1 MRERFAERL
10 MAFEASTG
18 MPHDIVV
25 LFAAPFVILGALR
38 WHVFRLRTG
47 PRRNLERRHG
57 SARVSG
63 LPPQHGRRR

>member
-1 MRERFAERL
+1 MGRFAERL

-18 MPHDIVV
+18 MPHDIIA
-25 LFAAPFVILGALR
+25 LLAAPLVILGALR
-38 WHVFRLRTG
+38 WYVFRRRPG

>member
-25 LFAAPFVILGALR
+25 LLAAPFVILGALR
-38 WHVFRLRTG
+38 WHAFRRRTVPG
-47 PRRNLERRHG
+47 RNRKWASRRHG
-57 SARVSG
+57 TRS
-63 LPPQHGRRR
+63 PH